1 MQPLENLLDSGEK
14 LGKAVCVRQA
24 EWASPGLVV
33 NQKDGCI
40 RFCVDFKKTLNPY
53 LRVDHHALPRP
64 DGVFAN
70 ISDGKVFFSLDLT
83 DAYMQLPL
91 HTDSQELCIVNTHKG
106 LHKPTSYFRRS

>member
-24 EWASPGLVV
+24 EWASP
-33 NQKDGCI
+33 
-40 RFCVDFKKTLNPY
+40 VDFKKTLNPY